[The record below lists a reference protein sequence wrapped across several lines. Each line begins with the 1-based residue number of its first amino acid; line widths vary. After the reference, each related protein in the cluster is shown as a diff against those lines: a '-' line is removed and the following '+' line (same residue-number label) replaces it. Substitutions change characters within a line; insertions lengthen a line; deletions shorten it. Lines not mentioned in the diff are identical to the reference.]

1 MKNGNY
7 ALLGLALS
15 HGITMAI
22 TLYLAVLGGNW
33 LDRRF
38 GTAPLFLAV
47 LVIMIVAANFHL
59 LVKDVLADAERKE
72 RKKKNGGKGGQ
83 E

>member
-1 MKNGNY
+1 MKNGDY
-7 ALLGLALS
+7 SLVGLALS

-38 GTAPLFLAV
+38 GAAPLFLAV
-47 LVIMIVAANFHL
+47 LVIMIAAANFHL

-72 RKKKNGGKGGQ
+72 RKKNGGKGGQ